1 MHIVQYKSE
10 QVILELFHSDYSF
23 VIGKVYINICVP
35 LWHTVTIYYNSGS
48 RKMFASVNAPLEAL
62 LYSY

>member
-48 RKMFASVNAPLEAL
+48 RKMFAQ
-62 LYSY
+62 